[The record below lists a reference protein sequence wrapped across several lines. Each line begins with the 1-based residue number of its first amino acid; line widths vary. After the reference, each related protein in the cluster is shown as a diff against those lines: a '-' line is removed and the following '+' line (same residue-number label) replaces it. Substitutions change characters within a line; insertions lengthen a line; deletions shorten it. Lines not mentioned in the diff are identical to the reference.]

1 MSEHIEKLK
10 SLLTPSVTVSF
21 RISVRDKTMWSVRSQ
36 VECYLG
42 DRRMPD
48 FSFCVSKIDFHLI
61 DKEEKRIKYSSPF
74 HDLGMWVDDFRRPV
88 LMYRLPE
95 TEVVHYM
102 ESNKLETCSIEF
114 TQILVRNWDNIKEDE
129 EFLEKIRRRTEKL
142 SEWVL
147 NMDISNLI
155 VPEREEE

>member
-1 MSEHIEKLK
+1 M
-10 SLLTPSVTVSF
+10 VVSF
-21 RISVRDKTMWSVRSQ
+21 RISVRDKTMWAVSSHVD
-36 VECYLG
+36 CYRGNLKLS
-42 DRRMPD
+42 DL
-48 FSFCVSKIDFHLI
+48 SFYVSKIDFHLI
-61 DKEEKRIKYSSPF
+61 DKEEKRIKHSSPF

-114 TQILVRNWDNIKEDE
+114 TQILVRNWDKIKEDE

-142 SEWVL
+142 SDWVL